1 MTKKLHLRYSNY
13 LTLLLLFLTLG
24 ISVVKAQ
31 DYIDDPN
38 FDHIPQWYFDTI
50 QNSQKTPSQVI
61 TINYYDN
68 YKLGVDFAEPHISMN
83 PNEPTQFF
91 TAYNTDESYRTQD
104 GHDWSITNPSW
115 GTSVNGDPVTAY
127 DSLGNLYYENMYG
140 GIQGCK
146 VVKSTNNGQTWSAA
160 VTAIS
165 GVDKNWLAAD
175 QTSGPYA
182 NYVYSV
188 MTSNSGGNFSR
199 STNQGASWSNTFTAS
214 TQSLPGMMVCVGPYN
229 DIQGGAVYVVTNGG
243 SAFASN
249 YVFYRS
255 LNGGTTFQQMS
266 SKYFSG
272 YVGSNVNGRNTVQ
285 NMRTRPYPFITA
297 DNSYGPYRGRL
308 HLVYASNDPPGNGN
322 KPDIWNRYSDDG
334 GVTWSDANRVNDDE
348 NTQSNNQWAPAT
360 WCDKNTGRLYIHWM
374 DTRDTPTS
382 DSALMYA
389 TYSDDGGQTFV
400 ENHMLSNQK
409 MKINC
414 TTCGGGGTPRY
425 QGDYTGITSNEKV
438 SISSWTDFRSG
449 NFSSFTGYFPDFALR
464 IFPAELEVAGTDTV
478 WAVIPDVKAYNDTAM
493 FIASVENPPS
503 GEFTISYPEGNYL
516 TSFPDS
522 LPIIISA
529 DNVPLGEYT
538 FYLTGMG
545 TNGTPVHK
553 RTSSIIL
560 DELPL
565 PIVDFMASDSMI
577 CVSSSVDFTDLT
589 QFSPTQWFWEFQGG
603 NPATSTDQNP
613 VGIMY
618 ESVGTFDVKLYAIN
632 ETGAT
637 EFTKNGYITVSD
649 IPATPEG
656 DNVYAC
662 LPGVI
667 PALEV
672 IGENIIWYDDPE
684 LTNEVATGNVFDT
697 GETEPGM
704 YTYYA
709 VAETNGCA
717 SLSLEI
723 SLNINEK
730 PEATFDPLT
739 SVCDNEPEFTLT
751 GGLPAGGE
759 YMGPGVSNNMFSASA
774 AGAGVHTISYIY
786 TDENFCSDTAY
797 QDIMVSASP
806 MFDLGADTSICA
818 NLNYTLDASAA
829 DVASYLWSPGG
840 ETTASITVDTTGM
853 GLGTEEYSVIVTGN
867 NGCVSIGSALVTFYD
882 CTGVNEISG
891 LQSVAIVPNPNDGVF
906 SVQFVTNKPKNMDIQ
921 ILSASGQNYYKEGN
935 IQIEGTMNHNI
946 RLEGINPGI
955 YYLVISA
962 KEGKVIQK
970 FLVR

>member
-1 MTKKLHLRYSNY
+1 MIKKLQTRCINY
-13 LTLLLLFLTLG
+13 FSVLLLFLAFGMNGLL
-24 ISVVKAQ
+24 AQ
-31 DYIDDPN
+31 DYVDDPN
-38 FDHIPQWYFDTI
+38 FDHIPPWYFDTI
-50 QNSQKTPSQVI
+50 QNSEKTPSQVI

-91 TAYNTDESYRTQD
+91 TAYNTDESYRTSD
-104 GHDWSITNPSW
+104 GHDWSTTNPSW

-165 GVDKNWLAAD
+165 GVDKNWIAAD

-199 STNQGASWSNTFTAS
+199 STNQGASWSNTWTAS

-255 LNGGTTFQQMS
+255 LNGGATFQLMS

-272 YVGSNVNGRNTVQ
+272 YVGSNVNGRNTVE

-297 DNSYGPYRGRL
+297 DNSYGPNRGRL

-334 GVTWSDANRVNDDE
+334 GVTWSDANRVNDDV

-389 TYSDDGGQTFV
+389 TYSDDGGETFV
-400 ENHMLSNQK
+400 QNHMLSNQK

-464 IFPAELEVAGTDTV
+464 IYPTELELAGTDTI

-493 FIASVENPPS
+493 FIATVEDPPS
-503 GEFTISYPEGNYL
+503 GDFIISYPEGNYL

-522 LPIIISA
+522 LPIVITA
-529 DNVPLGEYT
+529 DNVPLGEYS

-553 RTSSIIL
+553 RTSSIVL

-565 PIVDFMASDSMI
+565 PIVDFLASDSMI
-577 CVSSSVDFTDLT
+577 CTSSSVDFTDLT

-613 VGIMY
+613 MGIVY
-618 ESVGTFDVKLYAIN
+618 ETTGTFDVKLYAIN
-632 ETGAT
+632 GTGAT
-637 EFTKNGYITVSD
+637 ELTKNGFITVSD
-649 IPATPEG
+649 VPATPEG
-656 DNVYAC
+656 ENVYAC

-672 IGENIIWYDDPE
+672 IGENITWYDDPE
-684 LTNEVATGNVFDT
+684 LLTMVATGNVFET

-709 VAETNGCA
+709 IAETNGCE
-717 SLSLEI
+717 SLPLEV
-723 SLNINEK
+723 SLNINNK
-730 PEATFDPLT
+730 PEATFEPLA

-751 GGLPAGGE
+751 GGLPEGGE
-759 YMGPGVSNNMFSASA
+759 YMGPGVSGNMFMASI
-774 AGAGVHTISYIY
+774 AGAGVHNIGYIY

-797 QDIMVSASP
+797 QDIIVSASP
-806 MFDLGADTSICA
+806 VFDLGADTSVCA
-818 NLNYTLDASAA
+818 NLTYTLDATAT

-840 ETTASITVDTTGM
+840 ETTAMITVDTTGM
-853 GLGTEEYSVIVTGN
+853 GLGTGEYSVTVTGN
-867 NGCVSIGSALVTFYD
+867 NGCISNGSAMVTFYD

-891 LQSVAIVPNPNDGVF
+891 LQSVTIVPNPNDGVF
-906 SVQFVTNKPKNMDIQ
+906 SVQFVTNKPKNVDIQ
-921 ILSASGQNYYKEGN
+921 ILSASGQGYYKEGN
-935 IQIEGTMNHNI
+935 IQIDGTAHHDI
-946 RLEGINPGI
+946 RMEGINPGI

-962 KEGKVIQK
+962 KEGKVVQK